1 MANLSKNKNALVRLL
16 IFLHVYILLE
26 TKVDIMSVL
35 VRHTFLLKIEPFYI
49 VTIQNKNIWYKQIGI
64 ILYSKHPSI
73 GLENFSNLW
82 KVNCSFWSAYEF
94 RDGISVSA
102 RYRQCRYCVVS
113 DPRLTSDPGD
123 KSGDSGASNW
133 CRSFSFIVVYP
144 GILFLLITN

>member
-1 MANLSKNKNALVRLL
+1 M
-16 IFLHVYILLE
+16 YILLE
-26 TKVDIMSVL
+26 TKVDIISVL
-35 VRHTFLLKIEPFYI
+35 VRHTIAF
-49 VTIQNKNIWYKQIGI
+49 KNRTL
-64 ILYSKHPSI
+64 LYSDHSKQKYLIWTDWYNIIFKTSQYRI
-73 GLENFSNLW
+73 RNFSNLW
-82 KVNCSFWSAYEF
+82 KVNCSFWSVYEF